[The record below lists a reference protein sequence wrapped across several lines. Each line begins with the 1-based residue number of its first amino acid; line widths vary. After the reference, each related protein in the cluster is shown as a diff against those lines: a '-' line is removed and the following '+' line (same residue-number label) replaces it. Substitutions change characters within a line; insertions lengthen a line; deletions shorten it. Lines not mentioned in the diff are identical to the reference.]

1 MSSGEDIY
9 SNSQD
14 HFLTGEEGS
23 SSSFGAGQA
32 NNMDSGNEP
41 DTDQTWVQ
49 WYCSQRGNEMLCEV
63 EAAFLTDE
71 SNLQGLKP
79 WEAEEYNFDVE
90 EQDPETS
97 IDTEKMIFENA
108 LSIIENQSE
117 LEDLQLDQETK

>member
-23 SSSFGAGQA
+23 SSSFGAGKVD
-32 NNMDSGNEP
+32 NLDSGNEP

-63 EAAFLTDE
+63 EASFLTDE

-79 WEAEEYNFDVE
+79 WEADEYHSDV
-90 EQDPETS
+90 D
-97 IDTEKMIFENA
+97 D
-108 LSIIENQSE
+108 
-117 LEDLQLDQETK
+117 